1 MVLSQSNNNN
11 KEEEGYEEEVEAS
24 STGLNALFW
33 QTSLSD
39 FPPRTTSKHS
49 PAGDDEQISIISF
62 HLFQAPWSLILQ
74 P

>member
-11 KEEEGYEEEVEAS
+11 KEEEGYEEVVEAS

-39 FPPRTTSKHS
+39 FPPRITSKH
-49 PAGDDEQISIISF
+49 PCRG
-62 HLFQAPWSLILQ
+62 
-74 P
+74 